1 MATKYGYVSR
11 DRAERQ
17 IDWGEIGKQVSDE
30 IVKINEDR
38 KERREDIL
46 QKSTDY
52 AKMLVE
58 MPMGS
63 NTAFNEY
70 LAQFTSQASKAA
82 LEDLNAL
89 KRGEISEQE
98 YYNRRANLKSGTELM
113 IAGANNFNKNFD
125 LIQERIDKGVASLV
139 EIKYREKMAEL
150 LEFGNRTPFIN
161 PDTREVNTAR
171 LAPSG
176 VMETTVEDIASASD
190 MFRISNF
197 QLNKFNMDKAVN
209 DIKKGIGIQDV
220 TVTQEM
226 IDQGLT
232 TAAVGTRI
240 KGAFNSALM
249 SEKDAQKAKQ
259 DLVSSYMKDDA
270 AVISI
275 LADYV
280 PGFGVTLDPFE
291 VDENTVLI
299 RRNGSYEI
307 SDAQRKAAEDYMI
320 KRVDQALPEE
330 VKPPTPMTEYQ
341 RIQTEL
347 ERERINIA
355 RDNLELN
362 KRVANI
368 KEGVVSYTASDN
380 LMVNPN
386 EPIMDGKPNLVNP
399 RNYLSDLNKQ
409 SFSGTKIE
417 ETVNG
422 IQSVLNHQGF
432 ANAEINT
439 AIIEPQKI
447 GGTIAGDIIRF
458 TKALTSPSL
467 IKVPEKKIEDA
478 KYAISINIP
487 GVLTKPIILPTQN
500 NPELEID
507 KIIELLDFA
516 KNNNKQVT
524 PENIRNILNPINRK
538 MFDKYQNLP
547 VTGGT
552 SLLSNYNKPKENNV
566 E

>member
-113 IAGANNFNKNFD
+113 IAGANNFNKNYD

-171 LAPSG
+171 LAPRG

-249 SEKDAQKAKQ
+249 SEEDAQKAKQ

-299 RRNGSYEI
+299 ARNGSYEI
-307 SDAQRKAAEDYMI
+307 SEAQRKAAEDYMI
-320 KRVDQALPEE
+320 KRVDQALPQE
-330 VKPPTPMTEYQ
+330 VTPEKGLTAYQ
-341 RIQTEL
+341 RESLQLQREAGRRAERGLDIQEQ
-347 ERERINIA
+347 RIKQTKEEDEPVAYESGVSIFI
-355 RDNLELN
+355 DN
-362 KRVANI
+362 
-368 KEGVVSYTASDN
+368 EGNQVRSSSFVKDIDTD
-380 LMVNPN
+380 
-386 EPIMDGKPNLVNP
+386 
-399 RNYLSDLNKQ
+399 
-409 SFSGTKIE
+409 SFS
-417 ETVNG
+417 
-422 IQSVLNHQGF
+422 
-432 ANAEINT
+432 
-439 AIIEPQKI
+439 
-447 GGTIAGDIIRF
+447 D
-458 TKALTSPSL
+458 
-467 IKVPEKKIEDA
+467 
-478 KYAISINIP
+478 
-487 GVLTKPIILPTQN
+487 
-500 NPELEID
+500 D
-507 KIIELLDFA
+507 KIID
-516 KNNNKQVT
+516 T
-524 PENIRNILNPINRK
+524 
-538 MFDKYQNLP
+538 
-547 VTGGT
+547 
-552 SLLSNYNKPKENNV
+552 KENFDALFEMQNYKGATINPVKKSFGIQKFEVPVPTGAGKTGTREV
-566 E
+566 EQELIKDAVEIFVPEYMDKPLAIPQSEIIGKNLHEVIKVIDKARREKRKVNEVEFETIFGKDIYSEFNAKRTGSMSDFN

>member
-113 IAGANNFNKNFD
+113 IAGANNFNKNYD

-197 QLNKFNMDKAVN
+197 QLNKFDMDKAVN
-209 DIKKGIGIQDV
+209 EIKKGIGIQDV

-249 SEKDAQKAKQ
+249 SEQDAQKAKQ
-259 DLVSSYMKDDA
+259 NLVSSYMKDDA

-299 RRNGSYEI
+299 SRDGSYEI
-307 SDAQRKAAEDYMI
+307 SDAQRKAAQDYMI
-320 KRVDQALPEE
+320 KRVDQALPEQVDTSKVQTANEKEIERLRIEVLKNQVEKGNLEIKGIRADDIDTSNLQAE
-330 VKPPTPMTEYQ
+330 VK
-341 RIQTEL
+341 RD
-347 ERERINIA
+347 IN
-355 RDNLELN
+355 
-362 KRVANI
+362 
-368 KEGVVSYTASDN
+368 
-380 LMVNPN
+380 
-386 EPIMDGKPNLVNP
+386 
-399 RNYLSDLNKQ
+399 
-409 SFSGTKIE
+409 
-417 ETVNG
+417 ETVG
-422 IQSVLNHQGF
+422 QEL
-432 ANAEINT
+432 INT
-439 AIIEPQKI
+439 F
-447 GGTIAGDIIRF
+447 D
-458 TKALTSPSL
+458 
-467 IKVPEKKIEDA
+467 
-478 KYAISINIP
+478 
-487 GVLTKPIILPTQN
+487 N
-500 NPELEID
+500 N
-507 KIIELLDFA
+507 
-516 KNNNKQVT
+516 
-524 PENIRNILNPINRK
+524 
-538 MFDKYQNLP
+538 Y
-547 VTGGT
+547 
-552 SLLSNYNKPKENNV
+552 
-566 E
+566 

>member
-1 MATKYGYVSR
+1 MATRYGYVSR

-30 IVKINEDR
+30 IIKINEDR

-113 IAGANNFNKNFD
+113 IAGANNFNKNYD

-249 SEKDAQKAKQ
+249 SEEDAQKAKQ

-299 RRNGSYEI
+299 TRNGSYEI
-307 SDAQRKAAEDYMI
+307 SEAQRKAAEDYMI
-320 KRVDQALPEE
+320 KRVDQALPEQVDVSK
-330 VKPPTPMTEYQ
+330 VKSPQ
-341 RIQTEL
+341 QKEL
-347 ERERINIA
+347 ERLQIE
-355 RDNLELN
+355 NLENQVALGKVKVSQARAENIDISNLQPQLN
-362 KRVANI
+362 ADISQTIGNDVVNQFDANYQSILGGPKAKSKNAIQATLDLLNRYGAGFATKVQLVGDEI
-368 KEGVVSYTASDN
+368 KFNTPSYDAAGKELKTPIEISYDVENIGNGNTLNALLESFILNYVVSRFIRNAYKK
-380 LMVNPN
+380 
-386 EPIMDGKPNLVNP
+386 GKFQ
-399 RNYLSDLNKQ
+399 Q
-409 SFSGTKIE
+409 S
-417 ETVNG
+417 
-422 IQSVLNHQGF
+422 
-432 ANAEINT
+432 
-439 AIIEPQKI
+439 
-447 GGTIAGDIIRF
+447 
-458 TKALTSPSL
+458 
-467 IKVPEKKIEDA
+467 
-478 KYAISINIP
+478 
-487 GVLTKPIILPTQN
+487 
-500 NPELEID
+500 
-507 KIIELLDFA
+507 
-516 KNNNKQVT
+516 KNNNKNTEEVV
-524 PENIRNILNPINRK
+524 EVDEFGVPINK
-538 MFDKYQNLP
+538 
-547 VTGGT
+547 
-552 SLLSNYNKPKENNV
+552 
-566 E
+566 

>member
-113 IAGANNFNKNFD
+113 IAGANNFNKNYD

-197 QLNKFNMDKAVN
+197 QLNKFNMDEAVN
-209 DIKKGIGIQDV
+209 DIKKGIGIQEV

-226 IDQGLT
+226 VDQNLT

-240 KGAFNSALM
+240 KGAFNSVLM
-249 SEKDAQKAKQ
+249 SEDDSQKAKQ

-291 VDENTVLI
+291 VDKNTVLI
-299 RRNGSYEI
+299 ARDGSYEI

-320 KRVDQALPEE
+320 KKVDQALPEE
-330 VKPPTPMTEYQ
+330 VKPPTPMTENQ
-341 RIQTEL
+341 RAQINL
-347 ERERINIA
+347 EQQRINIA
-355 RDNLELN
+355 RENLELN
-362 KRVANI
+362 KRIANI
-368 KEGVVSYTASDN
+368 QEGVDSYTASDN

-386 EPIMDGKPNLVNP
+386 EPLKGDGNPNLVNP
-399 RNYLSDLNKQ
+399 RNYLSQLNKQ
-409 SFSGTKIE
+409 SFSGAEIGK
-417 ETVNG
+417 TVNG
-422 IQSVLNHQGF
+422 IQAVLNHQGF
-432 ANAEINT
+432 NDAEVSEV
-439 AIIEPQKI
+439 IIEPMTQ
-447 GGTIAGDIIRF
+447 GGTRVGNFVRQSLALKAGQIPPM
-458 TKALTSPSL
+458 K
-467 IKVPEKKIEDA
+467 IKGAE
-478 KYAISINIP
+478 YAIQVSIPN
-487 GVLTKPIILPTQN
+487 VLTEPIVLPVKSR
-500 NPELEID
+500 PGSEID
-507 KIIELLDFA
+507 KVIELIDFA
-516 KNNNKQVT
+516 KNNNKQIT
-524 PENIRNILNPINRK
+524 PENISNILNPLNKRL
-538 MFDKYQNLP
+538 FDQYQNTP

-552 SLLSNYNKPKENNV
+552 SLLSNYNKPPENKD